1 MRTKIAATWIVAH
14 ERGQHALIRDG
25 ALVYEDNR
33 IIHVG
38 KEFEGRIDRTI
49 DATGMLVAPGFID
62 THVHSGHRASH
73 RLITD
78 TGRPMYYGQPFLEIS
93 VPKEGKVV
101 KGDPRYLK
109 HGDAGSAAAFEL
121 NAAFTVA
128 ELLRNGVTTFV
139 EYGSQLSVQDALLAE
154 VTRLGAR
161 AYLAPGYDC
170 GRWVADASGR
180 LDRVRDDE
188 LGRRGL
194 QDCARLDRK
203 ERRRRG
209 WPHSRHFGAARGRD
223 RESRTAASTPRRA
236 ADETQA
242 ADGDPRRLQRHRV
255 LRGRQGAHE
264 DADRAPRSPRHA
276 APYPQYRARQFHL
289 RQSQPQLFAHR
300 DLDRMGKAGVSVS
313 HCPINIVRRAR
324 VLDNWQRYQDAG
336 VNMCIGSD
344 TYPRD
349 MIMNMRTASYLGK
362 ITSHSYFAA
371 TAADVFR
378 AATVGGAI
386 SLGRD
391 DLGRLAPGAL
401 ADIIMID
408 LSGRN
413 TLRYGPVRDPVKS
426 VVECGVGDDVDTV
439 IVDGKTVMQGGVI
452 AGVDFAEL
460 RSAGASRGRADLG
473 HAARTGTRS
482 AAPTSRPA
490 PCPIRR
496 PSELRNMCELGQRTA
511 LATQCLQRREQT
523 YER

>member
-1 MRTKIAATWIVAH
+1 MRTKIEATWIVGH
-14 ERGQHALIRDG
+14 ERDQHALIRDG
-25 ALVYEDNR
+25 ELVYEDNK
-33 IIHVG
+33 ILHVG
-38 KEFEGRIDRTI
+38 KGFEGRIDKVI

-109 HGDAGSAAAFEL
+109 HGEAGAAAAFEL

-154 VTRLGAR
+154 VTRLRAR

-180 LDRVRDDE
+180 LTRIRNDA
-188 LGRRGL
+188 LGRESFNTAL
-194 QDCARLDRK
+194 AWIAKND
-203 ERRRRG
+203 
-209 WPHSRHFGAARGRD
+209 GAAGGRIRGILVP
-223 RESRTAASTPRRA
+223 REVETSSLELLELTVRA
-236 ADETQA
+236 ADERKLPMAT
-242 ADGDPRRLQRHRV
+242 
-255 LRGRQGAHE
+255 
-264 DADRAPRSPRHA
+264 HA
-276 APYPQYRARQFHL
+276 AYSVIEFYEVVKEHMRTPIELLDYLGML
-289 RQSQPQLFAHR
+289 RPTLNIGHGNFISDVPNLNYSVHR
-300 DLDRMGKAGVSVS
+300 DLALMGRAGASVS
-313 HCPINIVRRAR
+313 HCPINIVRRGR
-324 VLDNWQRYQDAG
+324 VLDHWQRYRDAG

-362 ITSHSYFAA
+362 ITGHTYFAA
-371 TAADVFR
+371 TSADVFR
-378 AATVGGAI
+378 AATIGGAI

-391 DLGRLAPGAL
+391 DIGRLAPGAL

-413 TLRYGPVRDPVKS
+413 TLRYGPVRDPIKS

-439 IVDGKTVMQGGVI
+439 IVDGNMVMQGGLI
-452 AGVDFAEL
+452 AGVDFVRL
-460 RSAGASRGRADLG
+460 RADAQAAAEQIWETLADWDPLG
-473 HAARTGTRS
+473 RTHEE
-482 AAPTSRPA
+482 A
-490 PCPIRR
+490 CPWSYPIA
-496 PSELRNMCELGQRTA
+496 E
-511 LATQCLQRREQT
+511 
-523 YER
+523 

>member
-1 MRTKIAATWIVAH
+1 MRSKIEATWIVAH
-14 ERGQHALIRDG
+14 ERGQHALLRDG
-25 ALVYEDNR
+25 ELVYEDNK
-33 IIHVG
+33 ILHVG
-38 KEFEGRIDRTI
+38 KGFEGRIDKVI

-93 VPKEGKVV
+93 VPREGKAV

-109 HGDAGSAAAFEL
+109 HGEAGAAAAFEL

-180 LDRVRDDE
+180 LTRIRDDA
-188 LGRRGL
+188 LGRDGFNTAL
-194 QDCARLDRK
+194 TWIAKND
-203 ERRRRG
+203 
-209 WPHSRHFGAARGRD
+209 GAAAGRIRGILVP
-223 RESRTAASTPRRA
+223 REVETSSLDLLQLTVRA
-236 ADETQA
+236 ADEHKLPMAT
-242 ADGDPRRLQRHRV
+242 
-255 LRGRQGAHE
+255 
-264 DADRAPRSPRHA
+264 HA
-276 APYPQYRARQFHL
+276 AYSVIEFYEVVKEHMQTPIELLDHL
-289 RQSQPQLFAHR
+289 GMLRPTLNIGHGNFISDVPNLNYSVHR
-300 DLDRMGKAGVSVS
+300 DLALMGRAGASVS

-324 VLDNWQRYQDAG
+324 VLDHWQRYRDAG

-362 ITSHSYFAA
+362 ITGHTYFAA
-371 TAADVFR
+371 TSADVFR
-378 AATVGGAI
+378 AATIGGAI

-391 DLGRLAPGAL
+391 DIGRLAPGAL
-401 ADIIMID
+401 ADIIIID
-408 LSGRN
+408 LTGRN
-413 TLRYGPVRDPVKS
+413 TLRYGPVRDPIKS

-439 IVDGKTVMQGGVI
+439 IVDGNIVMQGAVI
-452 AGVDFAEL
+452 AGVDFAKL
-460 RSAGASRGRADLG
+460 RADAQAAAEQIWDTLADWDPLG
-473 HAARTGTRS
+473 
-482 AAPTSRPA
+482 RPHEEA
-490 PCPIRR
+490 CPWSY
-496 PSELRNMCELGQRTA
+496 PMAE
-511 LATQCLQRREQT
+511 
-523 YER
+523 